1 MFIKNYEDSKKIKME
16 FKFIGNAGGIFTGSN
31 GTKILCDPWIVDG
44 VFEDAWYHYPP
55 LNTKLSDIQDVDGIY
70 VSHIHP
76 DHYDERNFDFPKNIP
91 LIILNEGP
99 NFLKKNL
106 INKGYNNF
114 IEVKDNE
121 TIKFKEFK
129 LTLYKPFT
137 KGIFEE
143 SLIGNL
149 IDSALVLENDGVTAI
164 NFNDNQP
171 DENACSFLKNRFK
184 NIDLAMLNYNSA
196 GPYPSCFDNLTT
208 EKKISEN
215 YRILKRN
222 FDHLCNIIPILQPK
236 SVLPFAGAYI
246 IGGKNYYKNEYL
258 GTTTW
263 DECAEYLNENLKFN
277 SKVFCLRENQTYD
290 IKNQKQLEKYE
301 KLDVN
306 EMKKYIQSL
315 KDKKYEY
322 ENDQMPDI
330 SKLKDEINLAS
341 TRFIDRVKR
350 FNIELKSNVYLKI
363 ENKDVQIVKGKDTNR
378 HLYCDL
384 DLRLLNRIL
393 HKKAHWNN
401 AEIGTHINFK
411 RIPNK
416 MDPDVHTC
424 MSFFHL

>member
-1 MFIKNYEDSKKIKME
+1 MK
-16 FKFIGNAGGIFTGSN
+16 FKFIGNASGIFIGSK
-31 GTKILCDPWIVDG
+31 GTKVLCDPWIVDG

-55 LNTKLSDIQDVDGIY
+55 LKTKLSDIQDVDGIY

-76 DHYDERNFDFPKNIP
+76 DHYDERNFDFPKNMP

-106 INKGYNNF
+106 INKGYNNI
-114 IEVKDNE
+114 IEVKNNE
-121 TIKFKEFK
+121 TIEFKEFQ

-137 KGIFEE
+137 KHIFEE

-164 NFNDNQP
+164 NFNDNHP
-171 DENACSFLKNRFK
+171 DKDACSFLKNRFK
-184 NIDLAMLNYNSA
+184 NIDLAMLNYNAA

-208 EKKISEN
+208 AEKIIESQ
-215 YRILKRN
+215 RILKRN
-222 FDHLCNIIPILQPK
+222 FDQLCKIIPILQPR
-236 SVLPFAGAYI
+236 SVLPFAGSYI

-263 DECAEYLNENLKFN
+263 DECADYLNENLKFN
-277 SKVFCLRENQTYD
+277 SKVFCLKENQTYD

-301 KLDVN
+301 RLDVN
-306 EMKKYIQSL
+306 EMKQYIQSL

-330 SKLKDEINLAS
+330 SELKNNINLAS
-341 TRFIDRVKR
+341 TRFKDRVKR
-350 FNIELKSNVYLKI
+350 FNVTLKSNIYLRIKN
-363 ENKDVQIVKGKDTNR
+363 ENIQIVKGKDANR
-378 HLYCDL
+378 HLYCEL

-411 RIPNK
+411 RTPNK
-416 MDPDVHTC
+416 MDPDAHTC
-424 MSFFHL
+424 MSFFHI

>member
-1 MFIKNYEDSKKIKME
+1 MK
-16 FKFIGNAGGIFTGSN
+16 FKFIGNAGGIFTGSK

-44 VFEDAWYHYPP
+44 IFESAWYHYPP
-55 LNTKLSDIQDVDGIY
+55 LKTKLSDIQNVDGIY

-76 DHYDERNFDFPKNIP
+76 DHYDERHFDFPKDIP

-106 INKGYNNF
+106 INKGYSNF
-114 IEVKDNE
+114 IE
-121 TIKFKEFK
+121 IKNDQTVQFKEFK

-137 KGIFEE
+137 KHIFEE

-149 IDSALVLENDGVTAI
+149 IDSALVLENDDVTAI

-171 DENACSFLKNRFK
+171 DENACSFLKNKFK
-184 NIDLAMLNYNSA
+184 NIDLAMLNYNAA
-196 GPYPSCFDNLTT
+196 GPYPSCFDNLST
-208 EKKISEN
+208 EEKINEN
-215 YRILKRN
+215 KRILKRN

-246 IGGKNYYKNEYL
+246 IGGKNYFKNEYL

-263 DECAEYLNENLKFN
+263 DECADYLNRNLKFN

-290 IKNQKQLEKYE
+290 IKNQKQLDKYK
-301 KLDVN
+301 KLDLN
-306 EMKKYIQSL
+306 EMKNYIQSI
-315 KDKKYEY
+315 KDKKYDY
-322 ENDQMPDI
+322 ENDNMPDV
-330 SKLKDEINLAS
+330 SKLIDEVKMAS
-341 TRFIDRVKR
+341 TKLLERVKK
-350 FNIELKSNVYLKI
+350 FNIQLKSNVFIKVGK
-363 ENKDVQIVKGKDTNR
+363 ENVQIVKGQDSDR

-393 HKKAHWNN
+393 NKKAHWNN

-411 RIPNK
+411 RVPNK

>member
-1 MFIKNYEDSKKIKME
+1 MN
-16 FKFIGNAGGIFTGSN
+16 FKFIGNAGGIFTGSK
-31 GTKILCDPWIVDG
+31 GTRILNDPWIIDG
-44 VFEDAWYHYPP
+44 VFEDSWYHYPP

-91 LIILNEGP
+91 LIILDEGP

-106 INKGYNNF
+106 INKGYSNF
-114 IEVKDNE
+114 IEIKNNE
-121 TIKFKEFK
+121 TIEFKEFK

-137 KGIFEE
+137 KHIYEE
-143 SLIGNL
+143 SLLGNL
-149 IDSALVLENDGVTAI
+149 IDSALVLENDGVTAV

-171 DENACSFLKNRFK
+171 DEEACNFLKNKFK
-184 NIDLAMLNYNSA
+184 SIDLAMLGYNNA
-196 GPYPSCFDNLTT
+196 GPYPSCFDNLTN
-208 EKKISEN
+208 EEKISEN
-215 YRILKRN
+215 KRILKRN
-222 FDHLCNIIPILQPK
+222 FDHLCNIIPILQPR
-236 SVLPFAGAYI
+236 SVLPFAGSYI

-258 GTTTW
+258 GSTTW
-263 DECAEYLNENLKFN
+263 DECAEYLNENLKFDT
-277 SKVFCLRENQTYD
+277 KVFCLRENQTYD

-301 KLDVN
+301 KLDIN
-306 EMKKYIQSL
+306 EMKKYILSL

-322 ENDQMPDI
+322 EMDEMPNI

-341 TRFIDRVKR
+341 SRFIDKVKK
-350 FNIELKSNVYLKI
+350 FKIVLKSNIYLKI
-363 ENKDVQIVKGKDTNR
+363 KDENIQIIKGSESNM

-384 DLRLLNRIL
+384 DLRLLKRIL

-416 MDPDVHTC
+416 MDVDVHTC
-424 MSFFHL
+424 MSFFCL

>member
-1 MFIKNYEDSKKIKME
+1 MK
-16 FKFIGNAGGIFTGSN
+16 FKFIGNAAGTFIGSN

-44 VFEDAWYHYPP
+44 VFEDAWYHYPA
-55 LNTKLSDIQDVDGIY
+55 LKTKLSDIKDVDGIY

-76 DHYDERNFDFPKNIP
+76 DHYDDKNFDFPRDTP

-106 INKGYNNF
+106 INKGFNNL
-114 IEVKDNE
+114 IEIKDNE
-121 TIKFKEFK
+121 TIQFKEFNI
-129 LTLYKPFT
+129 TLYKPFT
-137 KGIFEE
+137 KHIFEE

-171 DENACSFLKNRFK
+171 DENACLFLKNKFK
-184 NIDLAMLNYNSA
+184 NIDLAMLGYNGA

-208 EKKISEN
+208 QEKISESE
-215 YRILKRN
+215 RIFKRN
-222 FDHLCNIIPILQPK
+222 FAHLCKIIPILQPK
-236 SVLPFAGAYI
+236 SVLPFAGSYI

-263 DECAEYLNENLKFN
+263 DECADYLNNNLKFN

-290 IKNQKQLEKYE
+290 VKNQKQLEKYE
-301 KLDVN
+301 KLDIN
-306 EMKKYIQSL
+306 EMKKYIHSL

-322 ENDQMPDI
+322 ENDNIPEI
-330 SKLKDEINLAS
+330 SKLKNEIGLAS
-341 TRFIDRVKR
+341 AKFIERVKK
-350 FNIELKSNVYLKI
+350 FSIELNPNIYLKI
-363 ENKDVQIVKGKDTNR
+363 ENENIQIFKGKDANR

-411 RIPNK
+411 RFPNK

>member
-1 MFIKNYEDSKKIKME
+1 M
-16 FKFIGNAGGIFTGSN
+16 FIGNAGGIFTGSK

-44 VFEDAWYHYPP
+44 VYEGAWYHYPP
-55 LNTKLSDIQDVDGIY
+55 LKTTLSDIQNVDGIY

-76 DHYDERNFDFPKNIP
+76 DHYDERNFNFPKDIP

-114 IEVKDNE
+114 IEVKDNQ
-121 TIKFKEFK
+121 TIEFKEFH

-137 KGIFEE
+137 GHIYEE

-149 IDSALVLENDGVTAI
+149 IDSSLVLENDGVTAI

-171 DENACSFLKNRFK
+171 DENACSFLKNKFK
-184 NIDLAMLNYNSA
+184 SIDLAMLNYNAA

-208 EKKISEN
+208 KEKISEN
-215 YRILKRN
+215 QRILKRN
-222 FDHLCNIIPILQPK
+222 FDRLCNIIPILQPK

-263 DECAEYLNENLKFN
+263 DECADYLNENLKFN

-306 EMKKYIQSL
+306 EMKQYIQSL

-330 SKLKDEINLAS
+330 SELKDNINLAS
-341 TRFIDRVKR
+341 NRFKDRVKK

-363 ENKDVQIVKGKDTNR
+363 KNEDVQIVRGKVADR

-393 HKKAHWNN
+393 HKKVHWNN

>member
-1 MFIKNYEDSKKIKME
+1 MK
-16 FKFIGNAGGIFTGSN
+16 FKFIGNAGGIFTGSK

-44 VFEDAWYHYPP
+44 VFEGAWYHYPP
-55 LNTKLSDIQDVDGIY
+55 LKTKLSDIQNVDGIY
-70 VSHIHP
+70 VSHVHP
-76 DHYDERNFDFPKNIP
+76 DHYDERNFDFPKDMP

-114 IEVKDNE
+114 IEAKDNE
-121 TIKFKEFK
+121 TIDFKEFK

-137 KGIFEE
+137 KHIYEE

-171 DENACSFLKNRFK
+171 DENACSFLKNRFN
-184 NIDLAMLNYNSA
+184 NIDLAMLNYNAA
-196 GPYPSCFDNLTT
+196 GPYPSCFDNFTAE
-208 EKKISEN
+208 EKKIEDQ
-215 YRILKRN
+215 RILKRN

-236 SVLPFAGAYI
+236 SVLPFAGSYI
-246 IGGKNYYKNEYL
+246 IGGKNYYKNDYL

-263 DECAEYLNENLKFN
+263 DECAEYLNKNLKFN

-306 EMKKYIQSL
+306 EMKQYIQSL

-330 SKLKDEINLAS
+330 SELKDNINLAS
-341 TRFIDRVKR
+341 TRFKDRVKR

-363 ENKDVQIVKGKDTNR
+363 YDEDVQIVKGKEGDR

-424 MSFFHL
+424 MSFFHI

>member
-1 MFIKNYEDSKKIKME
+1 M
-16 FKFIGNAGGIFTGSN
+16 FIGNAGGIFTGSK

-44 VFEDAWYHYPP
+44 VYEGAWHHYPP
-55 LNTKLSDIQDVDGIY
+55 LKTTLSDIQNVDGIY

-76 DHYDERNFDFPKNIP
+76 DHYDERNFNFPKDIP

-114 IEVKDNE
+114 IEVKDNQ
-121 TIKFKEFK
+121 TIEFKEFH

-137 KGIFEE
+137 GHIYEE

-149 IDSALVLENDGVTAI
+149 IDSSLVLENDGVTAI

-171 DENACSFLKNRFK
+171 DENACSFLKNKFK
-184 NIDLAMLNYNSA
+184 SIDLAMLNYNAA

-208 EKKISEN
+208 KEKISEN
-215 YRILKRN
+215 QRILKRN
-222 FDHLCNIIPILQPK
+222 FDRLCNIIPILQPK

-263 DECAEYLNENLKFN
+263 DECADYLNENLKFN

-306 EMKKYIQSL
+306 EMKQYIQSL

-322 ENDQMPDI
+322 ENDHMPDI
-330 SKLKDEINLAS
+330 FELKENINLAS

-350 FNIELKSNVYLKI
+350 FNIQLKSNVYLKI
-363 ENKDVQIVKGKDTNR
+363 KNEVVQIVKGKDASR

-393 HKKAHWNN
+393 HKKAHWNS
-401 AEIGTHINFK
+401 AQIGTHINFK
-411 RIPNK
+411 RTPNK
-416 MDPDVHTC
+416 MEPDVHTC